1 MYQVQ
6 GVPLDQINR
15 THTSIGNINMDSY
28 TITTANTAAA
38 EGVTATTAA
47 SATASE
53 KFGGKLVKASE
64 NSMMD
69 VMKPFVANVE
79 YPGTRIT
86 SRIRTTTARSPSGTQ
101 TSFNL
106 TATSAS
112 RPVALGRNYYFD
124 VPRMV
129 CSAPNEENELN
140 SSKSFFLTCTMSSEH
155 ENLSPVI
162 DLDKSSIA
170 TITHRMDNIT
180 SSSDVYPTESF
191 VEATEPEGDSLEAIY
206 LTRQVQLKTPAN
218 QLNVKLDAVR
228 HSSANIDLM
237 FKVLRTDDSSDFND
251 IGYTYFNGD
260 GSTDVTTNSSTTRDD
275 FIEHEYSAKDLEDF
289 TAFQIKIR
297 MRGTDT
303 TNPPIIKRLR
313 VVATG

>member
-1 MYQVQ
+1 MCLGRLQ
-6 GVPLDQINR
+6 
-15 THTSIGNINMDSY
+15 GNINIDSY
-28 TITTANTAAA
+28 TITTANTPAST
-38 EGVTATTAA
+38 GVTATTGTA
-47 SATASE
+47 STASE
-53 KFGGKLVKASE
+53 KFGGKSVVATE
-64 NSMMD
+64 NAMMD
-69 VMKPFVANVE
+69 LMKPFVSNVE

-86 SRIRTTTARSPSGTQ
+86 TNIRTTTARSPSGTQ

-106 TATSAS
+106 TPTSKTK
-112 RPVALGRNYYFD
+112 PVALGRNYYFD

-129 CSAPNEENELN
+129 CSEPNELNELN
-140 SSKSFFLTCTMSSEH
+140 SSKSFFLTITMSSEH

-162 DLDKSSIA
+162 DLDKTSIA
-170 TITHRMDNIT
+170 TVTHRMDNIT
-180 SSSDVYPTESF
+180 SSSDVYPAASF